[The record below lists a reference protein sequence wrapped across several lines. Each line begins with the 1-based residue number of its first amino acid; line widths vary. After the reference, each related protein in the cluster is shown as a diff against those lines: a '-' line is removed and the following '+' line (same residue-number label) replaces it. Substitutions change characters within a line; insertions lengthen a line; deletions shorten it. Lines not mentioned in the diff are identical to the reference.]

1 MGLILIEGNGWSGT
15 FTGLDEYAAGEKIAY
30 TVEEVSVNDYDTE
43 ITGDASNG
51 FTIINSHNPETF
63 TLSGA
68 KTWDDAD
75 NQDGKRPD
83 SITIRLY
90 ANGTELEDKAV
101 TVTSDDGWKWSF
113 AGLPKYADGKEI
125 TYTISEDAVEGY
137 TPTYTDFNVTNTYT
151 PEQTS
156 VTVTKAWNDK
166 NDQDGIW
173 PESITV
179 KLLADGQETKETLT
193 LSSGNNWTGT
203 FNGLNKYKDGKK
215 ITYTIEEVSV
225 NGYSTLVTGDASTG
239 FVITNSHTPETID
252 ISGSK
257 TWDDKE
263 NQDGKRPESITIRL
277 YADGKELRRLEVN
290 EEDNWK
296 WLFEDLPKY
305 ENGREIA
312 YTITEDAVTDYTAI
326 INGYDVTNSYTPD
339 LQRDPYDYHHP
350 GQPGTPGDGQ
360 TTPKTG
366 DTSSFAGWIG
376 LLSLSGIGLAV
387 TSFNIVRKKH
397 KR

>member
-1 MGLILIEGNGWSGT
+1 M
-15 FTGLDEYAAGEKIAY
+15 
-30 TVEEVSVNDYDTE
+30 
-43 ITGDASNG
+43 
-51 FTIINSHNPETF
+51 
-63 TLSGA
+63 
-68 KTWDDAD
+68 
-75 NQDGKRPD
+75 
-83 SITIRLY
+83 
-90 ANGTELEDKAV
+90 

-137 TPTYTDFNVTNTYT
+137 TPTYTDFNV
-151 PEQTS
+151 
-156 VTVTKAWNDK
+156 
-166 NDQDGIW
+166 
-173 PESITV
+173 
-179 KLLADGQETKETLT
+179 
-193 LSSGNNWTGT
+193 
-203 FNGLNKYKDGKK
+203 
-215 ITYTIEEVSV
+215 
-225 NGYSTLVTGDASTG
+225 
-239 FVITNSHTPETID
+239 TNSHTPETID

-350 GQPGTPGDGQ
+350 GQPGDEQ

-366 DTSSFAGWIG
+366 DTSNFAGWIG

>member
-1 MGLILIEGNGWSGT
+1 MSPI
-15 FTGLDEYAAGEKIAY
+15 
-30 TVEEVSVNDYDTE
+30 
-43 ITGDASNG
+43 
-51 FTIINSHNPETF
+51 
-63 TLSGA
+63 
-68 KTWDDAD
+68 
-75 NQDGKRPD
+75 
-83 SITIRLY
+83 
-90 ANGTELEDKAV
+90 
-101 TVTSDDGWKWSF
+101 
-113 AGLPKYADGKEI
+113 
-125 TYTISEDAVEGY
+125 
-137 TPTYTDFNVTNTYT
+137 PTR
-151 PEQTS
+151 QQ

-166 NDQDGIW
+166 NDQDGIR

-277 YADGKELRRLEVN
+277 YADGKELSRLEVN

-326 INGYDVTNSYTPD
+326 INAYDVTNSYTPD
-339 LQRDPYDYHHP
+339 LQKDPHDYHHP
-350 GQPGTPGDGQ
+350 VQPGTPGDGQ